1 MGHLL
6 VAKPVMDALPSD
18 VHVNVSTAEI
28 SRGFTK
34 TDAFYLDFWPFSRTI
49 LVISS
54 PDAAMQVTQ
63 KHNLPKPVLLH
74 DYFLPI
80 TGGPNLF
87 TMVEQQWKPWREIF
101 NPGFSASYILEQVPH
116 IVHEVLVYSEILREH
131 ARKGDIFSLD
141 ETSLSLTM
149 DMIGA
154 ITLSVFTPVMT
165 T

>member
-1 MGHLL
+1 MPEFSWIMGHLL
-6 VAKPVMDALPSD
+6 VAKPVMDALPAD
-18 VHVNVSTAEI
+18 VHVNVSTTEI

-49 LVISS
+49 LVVSS

-87 TMVEQQWKPWREIF
+87 TMPEKQWKPWREIF

-116 IVHEVLVYSEILREH
+116 IVQEVLVYCEILREH

-149 DMIGA
+149 DIIGA
-154 ITLSVFTPVMT
+154 VTL
-165 T
+165 